1 MSPLVAGWLAIGIP
15 LLVFGFFFL
24 HRHRPVMFMFFGACL
39 LGMGYLTATGAASD
53 IGAKLLGLRGPDA
66 RPSAPQ
72 LKPAPADVPARNPA
86 DGY

>member
-15 LLVFGFFFL
+15 LLVFGLFFL
-24 HRHRPVMFMFFGACL
+24 NRHRPVMFMFFGACL
-39 LGMGYLTATGAASD
+39 LGLGYLTVTGAASD
-53 IGAKLLGLRGPDA
+53 IGAKLLGARGPGA
-66 RPSAPQ
+66 LPSAPQ